1 MKKIAF
7 WAFAALLFVSPSIFA
22 SDTQSE
28 SQSAAT
34 YSPEVCQFSLSRYS
48 GTIGYSGDT
57 DKFTVGL
64 SCPQEK
70 AVHATVAVFIDGE
83 IVASKVVE
91 VQANKT
97 TSGSVYINVGSG
109 YNGKKYQLVVQ

>member
-28 SQSAAT
+28 SQSAVT
-34 YSPEVCQFSLSRYS
+34 NSPEVCQFSLSRYS
-48 GTIGYSGDT
+48 GAINSSGNT
-57 DKFTVGL
+57 DRFTVGL

-70 AVHATVAVFIDGE
+70 AVHATVAVFIDKE
-83 IVASKVVE
+83 IVASTVVE
-91 VQANKT
+91 VPANKT
-97 TSGSVYINVGSG
+97 KSESVDIFVGKA
-109 YNGKKYQLVVQ
+109 YTGKKYQLVVQ